1 VPAQSGKTQCMI
13 ANIDSVG
20 SLKVILG
27 TVPRGKAMSE
37 LTDGVAVN
45 VKLIKLCST
54 QSFKVHP
61 KLFVLG
67 HRSGVGCGIDDC
79 R

>member
-1 VPAQSGKTQCMI
+1 MPAQSGKTQCMI

-27 TVPRGKAMSE
+27 TVPR
-37 LTDGVAVN
+37 GVAVN

>member
-1 VPAQSGKTQCMI
+1 
-13 ANIDSVG
+13 
-20 SLKVILG
+20 
-27 TVPRGKAMSE
+27 MSE

-45 VKLIKLCST
+45 VKLVEVCST

>member
-1 VPAQSGKTQCMI
+1 VPAQSGKTH
-13 ANIDSVG
+13 DR
-20 SLKVILG
+20 KYRLG
-27 TVPRGKAMSE
+27 RISQGYSWNSSTWKGMSE

-45 VKLIKLCST
+45 VKLVEVCST

-67 HRSGVGCGIDDC
+67 AGCGIDDC